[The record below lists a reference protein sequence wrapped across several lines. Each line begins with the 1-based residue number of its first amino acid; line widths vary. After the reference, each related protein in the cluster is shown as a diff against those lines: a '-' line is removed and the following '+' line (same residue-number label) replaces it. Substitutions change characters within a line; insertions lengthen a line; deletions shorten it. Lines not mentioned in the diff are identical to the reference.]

1 MIREVQGDL
10 LKCDADILCHQTNFS
25 GIMGGGIAA
34 SIRETVLTDR
44 QYREYQSICAEKG
57 KALLGTVQY
66 LPAKGGKTI
75 ANLFSQNDWNAG
87 PVLTNYEALRA
98 CLNAVESYAREHGNT
113 VALPGFIG
121 CGIAGGDWKTVR
133 EIIEEVF
140 RESPVDCTI
149 VFWKKLFP

>member
-1 MIREVQGDL
+1 MVRETLGDL
-10 LKCDADILCHQTNFS
+10 LKYDADILCHQTNFT
-25 GIMGGGIAA
+25 GVMGGGIAA
-34 SIRETVLTDR
+34 TIREEVLTDS
-44 QYREYQSICAEKG
+44 QYMEYQALCEQLG
-57 KALLGTVQY
+57 EALLGTVQY
-66 LPAKGGKTI
+66 LPAKDGKTI
-75 ANLFSQNDWNAG
+75 ANLFSQNDWDAG

-98 CLNAVESYAREHGNT
+98 CLNDVESYAREHGST

-133 EIIEEVF
+133 RIIEEVF